1 MIFKRKNWEAE
12 KLKKKYLI
20 QLAGSNFIPYFGIIY
35 PLYLTFK
42 LISELHRIY
51 IGQPLFGS
59 IFFDSLKIKNINN
72 EQIKRLLIKLWQ
84 KTGLKLFL
92 RISVKTIGVKFV
104 IKIGLQFLNIFPLA
118 GELIKG
124 IIGNLMD
131 IPNFYDS
138 FNVTKEELINLLRQR
153 PHEVIRRIVVDYN
166 DSINYFGK
174 RAGEDINQINY
185 DIPNENVNDNN
196 FDLLNGLDINELLI
210 VQQEN
215 NV

>member
-1 MIFKRKNWEAE
+1 
-12 KLKKKYLI
+12 
-20 QLAGSNFIPYFGIIY
+20 
-35 PLYLTFK
+35 
-42 LISELHRIY
+42 
-51 IGQPLFGS
+51 
-59 IFFDSLKIKNINN
+59 
-72 EQIKRLLIKLWQ
+72 
-84 KTGLKLFL
+84 
-92 RISVKTIGVKFV
+92 
-104 IKIGLQFLNIFPLA
+104 
-118 GELIKG
+118 
-124 IIGNLMD
+124 MD
-131 IPNFYDS
+131 IPSFYDS

-153 PHEVIRRIVVDYN
+153 PHEVIRRIVFDYN

>member
-1 MIFKRKNWEAE
+1 
-12 KLKKKYLI
+12 
-20 QLAGSNFIPYFGIIY
+20 
-35 PLYLTFK
+35 
-42 LISELHRIY
+42 
-51 IGQPLFGS
+51 
-59 IFFDSLKIKNINN
+59 
-72 EQIKRLLIKLWQ
+72 
-84 KTGLKLFL
+84 
-92 RISVKTIGVKFV
+92 
-104 IKIGLQFLNIFPLA
+104 
-118 GELIKG
+118 
-124 IIGNLMD
+124 MD
-131 IPNFYDS
+131 IPSFYDS